1 MLLLGNLVLALGLV
15 IIACGMIGLIR
26 AKGFYRRLLAGALVD
41 TAGLLVLLLG
51 VLLRQGL
58 TPFSLKI
65 ALLMGAVLLT
75 APLITHKLGRSA
87 YLSGHREEVQEHVE

>member
-1 MLLLGNLVLALGLV
+1 MLLLGNLVLALGLI
-15 IIACGMIGLIR
+15 IIACGMVGLIR

>member
-26 AKGFYRRLLAGALVD
+26 ARGFYRRLLAGALVD

>member
-1 MLLLGNLVLALGLV
+1 MLLLGNLVLALGLI
-15 IIACGMIGLIR
+15 IIACGMVGLIR

-75 APLITHKLGRSA
+75 APLITHKLVRSGC
-87 YLSGHREEVQEHVE
+87 LSGHREEVQEHVE

>member
-1 MLLLGNLVLALGLV
+1 MLLLGNMVLALGLI
-15 IIACGMIGLIR
+15 IIACGMVGLIR

>member
-1 MLLLGNLVLALGLV
+1 MMLLGNLIIGLSLF
-15 IIACGMIGLIR
+15 IIGCGMIGLLR

-51 VLLRQGL
+51 VLIRQGL
-58 TPFSLKI
+58 TAFSLKV

-87 YLSGHREEVQEHVE
+87 YLSGHREEVREHHE